1 MAKRPPERSKIERPA
16 IRAYAKRHKTNG
28 DEVGDDEAKPGDA
41 GASGAMPAAGDKA
54 DAPHRSDPSAGE
66 TQKMSPNDLPNGGPP
81 TAPHPVV
88 TAADAGRAKS
98 STIAM
103 PPEAKLGAPP
113 HMPEVLGAQDIE
125 DPAHLPH
132 PRDIPP
138 GEPTDPAPAPGRVPR
153 GDSRSLRRAHE
164 FALIYRMGTFV
175 ISRFGQIGTRGQWRV
190 VEYPTGSSAA
200 NYYAKEASRFVTDGF
215 TDYRE

>member
-1 MAKRPPERSKIERPA
+1 MIMAKRPPERSKIERPA
-16 IRAYAKRHKTNG
+16 IRAYARRHKTNG
-28 DEVGDDEAKPGDA
+28 DEADDPADA
-41 GASGAMPAAGDKA
+41 GASGTMPAADKPA
-54 DAPHRSDPSAGE
+54 DKPDPAAGE
-66 TQKMSPNDLPNGGPP
+66 TQKMTSAADLTNGPP
-81 TAPHPVV
+81 TAPHAVV
-88 TAADAGRAKS
+88 TEAARAKS

-103 PPEAKLGAPP
+103 PVEAKLGAPP
-113 HMPEVLGAQDIE
+113 SMPEVLTAQDVE

-138 GEPTDPAPAPGRVPR
+138 GEPSDPAPAPGRVPR

-190 VEYPTGSSAA
+190 VEYPTSASAA

-215 TDYRE
+215 TDYRD